1 MVTKKGATKQASKKG
16 GAKKAGKL
24 SLKKETISNLPLKGK
39 SQKAGKKVMCGC
51 CASLPSSN
59 GPGPTC

>member
-1 MVTKKGATKQASKKG
+1 MVTKKSGTKKG
-16 GAKKAGKL
+16 GAKKAGNL
-24 SLKKETISNLPLKGK
+24 TLKKETVTDLPFNGK
-39 SQKAGKKVMCGC
+39 SKKAGKKVMCGC